1 MDCKEYATKYLTASE
16 ILSNCACELS
26 HLVVLASNARGDLNI
41 YDGCDTNGEHK
52 LRIRPANSSNEIL
65 HFTPHIY
72 FRRGL
77 YIVFTQKIDSCFVQ
91 WRQRPQSEG

>member
-1 MDCKEYATKYLTASE
+1 MDCKEYATKYLTATE
-16 ILSNCACELS
+16 VLSNCACELS
-26 HLVVLASNARGDLNI
+26 HLDVLASNDRGDLNI
-41 YDGCDTNGEHK
+41 YDGRDANGELK
-52 LRIRPANSSNEIL
+52 LRIRPANSSNEHR

-77 YIVFTQKIDSCFVQ
+77 YVVFTQKIAGCFVQ